1 MDSVGA
7 DCRSTVDNFVTLET
21 SFRDAFVGH
30 HRIERHLDELGFHTH
45 VIALYK
51 VMKTPP
57 WKLIIPSIC
66 FELCKYKKSDTDPVL
81 YGYYYS
87 DLLNYF
93 TGGSKDGFF
102 FSCRY
107 ITLLSSTASHISA
120 QCHCISAGHQLYTL
134 VAGVGS
140 LASVPLSVV
149 PLYNRMWCH
158 HHSTPICS
166 YCICIFQLS
175 FSVC

>member
-1 MDSVGA
+1 MDLNH
-7 DCRSTVDNFVTLET
+7 STVSCSLMYKEVVFNYLQNDSNVYSCLL
-21 SFRDAFVGH
+21 DAPKAFNRIHFGKLFALL
-30 HRIERHLDELGFHTH
+30 IERNVPLCFIRLILDAYTRQQFR
-45 VIALYK
+45 VS
-51 VMKTPP
+51 
-57 WKLIIPSIC
+57 WNNC
-66 FELCKYKKSDTDPVL
+66 FSKYFSVSN
-81 YGYYYS
+81 GV
-87 DLLNYF
+87 
-93 TGGSKDGFF
+93 FF

>member
-1 MDSVGA
+1 MYIIIILGKLTTFIHSREIMNLFIEHLSFKVFIFGIAFSRILILMYLFPSV
-7 DCRSTVDNFVTLET
+7 
-21 SFRDAFVGH
+21 
-30 HRIERHLDELGFHTH
+30 
-45 VIALYK
+45 
-51 VMKTPP
+51 
-57 WKLIIPSIC
+57 
-66 FELCKYKKSDTDPVL
+66 
-81 YGYYYS
+81 
-87 DLLNYF
+87 
-93 TGGSKDGFF
+93 FF

-140 LASVPLSVV
+140 LASVPLSGV

-158 HHSTPICS
+158 HHSNPICS

>member
-1 MDSVGA
+1 MVKLFIINNVTYMLMFSVPLFSGL
-7 DCRSTVDNFVTLET
+7 SISKMMI
-21 SFRDAFVGH
+21 SF
-30 HRIERHLDELGFHTH
+30 
-45 VIALYK
+45 
-51 VMKTPP
+51 
-57 WKLIIPSIC
+57 
-66 FELCKYKKSDTDPVL
+66 
-81 YGYYYS
+81 
-87 DLLNYF
+87 
-93 TGGSKDGFF
+93 FF

-158 HHSTPICS
+158 HHSTPIC
-166 YCICIFQLS
+166 
-175 FSVC
+175 